1 MQLVDIAVFVFPNE
15 ASILESFLIAEN
27 IPYILSNQVSATNL
41 PGTGSILSVNEIDRE
56 QVVRI
61 IKEAGFERYLIS

>member
-1 MQLVDIAVFVFPNE
+1 MQLVDIAVFTFPNE
-15 ASILESFLIAEN
+15 ASILESLLIAEN

-41 PGTGSILSVNEIDRE
+41 PGTGSVLSVNESDRE

-61 IKEAGFERYLIS
+61 IKEAGFERFLI

>member
-1 MQLVDIAVFVFPNE
+1 MQLVDVAVFIFPNE
-15 ASILESFLIAEN
+15 ASILESILIAEN

-41 PGTGSILSVNEIDRE
+41 PGTGSVLSINEDDRE

-61 IKEAGFERYLIS
+61 IKEAGFERFLI